1 MSYLHINSYDALEAV
16 AYGLLGVFISGSLL
30 LVGYIVVSV
39 VEEWSYAKKQPAP
52 DHADNA
58 ADHDSMGAD
67 VVRTRPRRVSL
78 SPWIK

>member
-1 MSYLHINSYDALEAV
+1 MTHPLLDFVVGTMVGVALAAV
-16 AYGLLGVFISGSLL
+16 WLWLAIT
-30 LVGYIVVSV
+30 

-52 DHADNA
+52 GNA
-58 ADHDSMGAD
+58 ADAADSDAVGAG